1 MILDRV
7 LSRLEVN
14 ALISS
19 TDCYVSLH
27 RSEGFGF
34 GPAEAMALGKAIL
47 ATNWS
52 GNTDYMRPD
61 NCLPIGYTLV
71 SLEEDYG
78 PYKKGQMWAEPDV
91 QQAAQAMQSLLADRT
106 LALTLGRRARAT
118 IEAEFSPLVVGRMMR
133 KRLQAIRA
141 QRARQL

>member
-1 MILDRV
+1 M
-7 LSRLEVN
+7 
-14 ALISS
+14 
-19 TDCYVSLH
+19 H

-71 SLEEDYG
+71 SLEENYG
-78 PYKKGQMWAEPDV
+78 PYKKGQIWAEPDV

-106 LALTLGRRARAT
+106 LAHTRTPRPRNDRSGILAAGRWPHDA
-118 IEAEFSPLVVGRMMR
+118 
-133 KRLQAIRA
+133 QAIAGNPRPA
-141 QRARQL
+141 CQAALNQEF